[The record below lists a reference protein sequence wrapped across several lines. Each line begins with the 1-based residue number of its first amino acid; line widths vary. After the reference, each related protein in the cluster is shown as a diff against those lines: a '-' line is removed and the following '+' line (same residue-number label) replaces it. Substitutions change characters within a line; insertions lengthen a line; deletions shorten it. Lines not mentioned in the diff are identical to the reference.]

1 MKIGVL
7 TLIGEYNYG
16 NLLQSY
22 ALQTILK
29 SMGHSVI
36 VLNRRNCAPSL
47 KLYCLRIMSF
57 VKSIILR
64 YLFKRTDVLIVSPFV
79 ENYDYDIRNRIDKF
93 HLKRFT
99 KRYINRSSALRS
111 SKDISK
117 YACRECF
124 DAYVVGSDQVWREA
138 YTFSIDEMFLSFLS
152 DGSKAIR
159 LAYAASFGVNDG
171 YISKERMPKCVE
183 LLKKFV
189 AVSVR
194 EKSAVKICEEY
205 FGVEAKHVLD
215 PTMLLSIEDYIKI
228 FERDNTP
235 KSKGNLLVY
244 ILDDNDEIKQE
255 IKSFSIHNQFVPF
268 KVNELE
274 KVQSKSYA
282 YKLPSIEAWLRGFY
296 DAEFVITDSFHAC
309 VFSIIFNKP
318 FVCIGNK
325 NRGNARFD
333 SLLGMFGLE
342 NRLVD
347 KISTISGKI
356 NQPIDWITINSI
368 LDNKRRESMSFLKKA
383 LTL

>member
-29 SMGHSVI
+29 SMGHSVV

-64 YLFKRTDVLIVSPFV
+64 YLFKRSDVLIVSPFV

-99 KRYINRSSALRS
+99 KRYINRSLALRS
-111 SKDISK
+111 FKDISK
-117 YACRECF
+117 YASREYF

-138 YTFSIDEMFLSFLS
+138 YTVSIDEMFFSFLS
-152 DGSKAIR
+152 NESEAKR
-159 LAYAASFGVNDG
+159 FAYAASFGVNDG

-194 EKSAVKICEEY
+194 EKSAVKICEEH

-215 PTMLLSIEDYIKI
+215 PTMLLPIEYYIKI

-244 ILDDNDEIKQE
+244 ILDDSDEIKQE
-255 IKSFSIHNQFVPF
+255 IKSFSIHNKFIPF

-356 NQPIDWITINSI
+356 NQPIDWIAVNSI
-368 LDNKRRESMSFLKKA
+368 LDIKRRESMSFLKKA

>member
-1 MKIGVL
+1 
-7 TLIGEYNYG
+7 
-16 NLLQSY
+16 
-22 ALQTILK
+22 
-29 SMGHSVI
+29 
-36 VLNRRNCAPSL
+36 
-47 KLYCLRIMSF
+47 
-57 VKSIILR
+57 
-64 YLFKRTDVLIVSPFV
+64 LIVSPFV

-99 KRYINRSSALRS
+99 KRYINSSSALRS

-117 YACRECF
+117 YAWRECF
-124 DAYVVGSDQVWREA
+124 DAYVVGSDQVWREV

-194 EKSAVKICEEY
+194 EKSAVKICEEH

-244 ILDDNDEIKQE
+244 ILDDSDEIKQE
-255 IKSFSIHNQFVPF
+255 IKSFSIHNQFIPF

-347 KISTISGKI
+347 DVSKI
-356 NQPIDWITINSI
+356 NEIINVPIDWLVVNSI
-368 LDNKRRESMSFLKKA
+368 FEDNTPSIL
-383 LTL
+383 LV